1 MTHAHT
7 QQVLNRLAR
16 IKGHVEAISKMV
28 ESDRPCSDVV
38 TQVIAVRSA
47 LNKVAQIILLDH
59 VEHCLI
65 EASETGEFEGELNN
79 FRKALDLLI

>member
-1 MTHAHT
+1 MAHAHT

-16 IKGHVEAISKMV
+16 IKGHVDGISKMV
-28 ESDRPCSDVV
+28 EADRACPDVL
-38 TQVIAVRSA
+38 TQLVAVRSA

-59 VEHCLI
+59 VEHCLL